1 MGNVVRVYADRE
13 INFAP
18 QSLLEEVLQNV
29 AIIISTPKFAVPLNR
44 NFGLSLRL
52 FDMPMPAAQAV
63 FIAEVIDAI
72 ADYEPRAEILSVT
85 FEQDKS
91 VPGRLLPVVEV
102 DLLDNSE

>member
-1 MGNVVRVYADRE
+1 MGNVVRVFADRE

-18 QSLLEEVLQNV
+18 QSPLEEVLQNV
-29 AIIISTPKFAVPLNR
+29 ATIISTPKFTVPLDR
-44 NFGLSLRL
+44 NLGLSQR
-52 FDMPMPAAQAV
+52 FIDVPMSTAQAV

-85 FEQDKS
+85 FEQNES

-102 DLLDNSE
+102 DLLDDNE